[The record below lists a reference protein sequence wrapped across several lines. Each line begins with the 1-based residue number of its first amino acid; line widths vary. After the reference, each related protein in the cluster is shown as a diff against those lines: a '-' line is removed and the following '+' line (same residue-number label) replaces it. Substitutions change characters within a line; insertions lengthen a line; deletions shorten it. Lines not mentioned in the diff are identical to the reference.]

1 MCKLYTSFTSS
12 FLSFQA
18 PFFLS
23 LFFPSI
29 SHDDHHILKWLPFD
43 LLLSYAPYLVWGLQ
57 IVLHFWIIWEKYCLR
72 TFFFSFQAC
81 WKGFCNMAWEY
92 INVIQHVFDKKKKI
106 FELFAIYCTV
116 HGNLFSFFLTF
127 KLNSTAKYWIH
138 VAIVRC
144 LQ

>member
-1 MCKLYTSFTSS
+1 
-12 FLSFQA
+12 
-18 PFFLS
+18 
-23 LFFPSI
+23 
-29 SHDDHHILKWLPFD
+29 
-43 LLLSYAPYLVWGLQ
+43 
-57 IVLHFWIIWEKYCLR
+57 
-72 TFFFSFQAC
+72 
-81 WKGFCNMAWEY
+81 MAWEY